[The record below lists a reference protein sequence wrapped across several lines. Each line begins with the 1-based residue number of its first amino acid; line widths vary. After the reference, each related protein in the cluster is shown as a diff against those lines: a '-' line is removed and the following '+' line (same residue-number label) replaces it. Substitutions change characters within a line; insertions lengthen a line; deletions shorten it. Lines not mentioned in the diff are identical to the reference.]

1 MFRSYNI
8 NNSATLTPHFI
19 ANHFN
24 GTWNES
30 SLEKLFQL
38 WKNAWVRACA
48 YWRAFFKQ
56 LELDHKLTN
65 YRVKVLLYTF
75 IELVQSLVQHENFMQ
90 LAAIISF
97 HINFQILFEFLRKSS
112 EGHTDEFAALL

>member
-19 ANHFN
+19 ANHFY

-38 WKNAWVRACA
+38 WQNAWIRACA
-48 YWRAFFKQ
+48 NWRTFFKQ

-65 YRVKVLLYTF
+65 YRVEVLLYAF

-90 LAAIISF
+90 LAAIISI
-97 HINFQILFEFLRKSS
+97 HVNF
-112 EGHTDEFAALL
+112 